1 MKRQGKIKIKAEKDE
16 LKNQL
21 ARALADYDNLIKR
34 VEREREE
41 LETLSNFKIILEL
54 LPILD
59 NLRAALAHLGDP
71 GLAIALKDFEEVLK
85 SEGIEE
91 IKVEEG
97 DKFNHNL
104 HEAVEMVPGEK
115 GKIMEVVLSGWKYTD
130 GPVIRHAKVKVG
142 GKNNE

>member
-1 MKRQGKIKIKAEKDE
+1 MKKIKKIEADE

-34 VEREREE
+34 VERERQD
-41 LETLSNFKIILEL
+41 LETLCSFKIILKL

-59 NLRAALAHLGDP
+59 NLRDALVHLKDP

-91 IKVEEG
+91 IKAEKG
-97 DKFNHNL
+97 AGFNHGL
-104 HEAVEMVPGEK
+104 HEAVEMVPGEE
-115 GKIMEVVLSGWKYTD
+115 GKIVEQVL
-130 GPVIRHAKVKVG
+130 
-142 GKNNE
+142 